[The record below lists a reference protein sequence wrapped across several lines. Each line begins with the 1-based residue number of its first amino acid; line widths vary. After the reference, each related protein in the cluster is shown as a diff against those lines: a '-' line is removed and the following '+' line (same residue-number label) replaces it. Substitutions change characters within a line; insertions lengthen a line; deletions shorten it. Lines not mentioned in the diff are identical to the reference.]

1 MCKNKNGPKKDW
13 LFQPTYNPPWPIC
26 KSTFYKIPSRKSNF
40 ELKTKNHLAH
50 LKKNNHGILPAI
62 SCLVLGFHPTPKVP
76 IFPPP
81 SWSHPG
87 PIPFIR
93 DPGPNPN
100 PMILPHVLELNGSK
114 KLPNLSGGISC
125 WVKKGH
131 LLARWWYAGKSRPE
145 CMFIICLFFLFLRS
159 MEVVDWGGSNV
170 LEEPLLGQC
179 KKQQEDNHIDV

>member
-1 MCKNKNGPKKDW
+1 MAQKKIGFFSPHVTP
-13 LFQPTYNPPWPIC
+13 LTHLQKHLLQN
-26 KSTFYKIPSRKSNF
+26 TFPEVQLRIKDK
-40 ELKTKNHLAH
+40 KHLAH

-131 LLARWWYAGKSRPE
+131 PFGQMMICRKKSSR
-145 CMFIICLFFLFLRS
+145 MYVYYLFIFSFFK
-159 MEVVDWGGSNV
+159 VNGSS
-170 LEEPLLGQC
+170 
-179 KKQQEDNHIDV
+179 